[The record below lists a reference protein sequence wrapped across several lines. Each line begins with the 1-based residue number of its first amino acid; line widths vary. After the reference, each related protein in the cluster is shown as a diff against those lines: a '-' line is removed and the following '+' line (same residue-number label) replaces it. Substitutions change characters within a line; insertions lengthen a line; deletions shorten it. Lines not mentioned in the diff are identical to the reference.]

1 LSLFQYFVVLARR
14 GVRPVVLA
22 IRNLRLLQ
30 ELHDMQTLYRQMMDW
45 IYLAC
50 IAISAVSM
58 VVMTLIIP
66 YGVFTRYV
74 LNSAAAWPEPLAVLL
89 MVLFSFLGGAA
100 CYRANSHISVRFI
113 VDAVPA
119 NVGRALVG
127 LVDACMVGICLF
139 MIVYGTGLAQKV
151 WYQVV
156 GEFPF
161 LSVGITYLPIPLSG
175 FITLLFI
182 IEKLWIGPPPS
193 DSIVYREP
201 MSAE

>member
-1 LSLFQYFVVLARR
+1 MHSTYRR
-14 GVRPVVLA
+14 A
-22 IRNLRLLQ
+22 
-30 ELHDMQTLYRQMMDW
+30 MDV

-50 IAISAVSM
+50 IVISAIAM
-58 VVMTLIIP
+58 VIMTLIIP

-74 LNSAAAWPEPLAVLL
+74 LNAAAAWPEPLSVLL
-89 MVLFSFLGGAA
+89 MVVFSFLGGAA
-100 CYRANSHISVRFI
+100 CYRANSHISVRFLADAAP
-113 VDAVPA
+113 DAVRR
-119 NVGRALVG
+119 GLVW
-127 LVDACMVGICLF
+127 LVDACMIGICLF
-139 MIVYGTGLAQKV
+139 MMVYGVGLAQKV

-182 IEKLWIGPPPS
+182 IEKLTIGPPPP

-201 MSAE
+201 VSAE